1 MTFGG
6 VVPKRVKF
14 GDFSIY
20 QRATKRNGGTTIRWY
35 GDFRSLGGGQKA
47 LTPRLIGDAGPQ
59 RGVET
64 RREAKAIA
72 TEYARLLREGGRGL
86 GGTNRVRAVPT
97 FQQYADRHV
106 AALRDRPKRSG
117 RARSDSYVRDTKSQL
132 KYAAD
137 FFGPDRPLASIS
149 HAEVADYLD
158 RLHRRDITPRTVEAF
173 LRSLDQML
181 RRALAEQIISANPVD
196 AVRTEIPA
204 GRTTRTRTALEAD
217 QAWSLLKAAEE
228 YDTQTGHYMHALA
241 SLLLHAGLR
250 WNEARALRVGDV
262 RYASKGAGPE
272 ARGGTPNSEGVIA
285 VAPNRWRD
293 LKTEG
298 SEREVPLWP
307 DLSNALAS
315 LVADRHPDAPLFP
328 SPRMRGR
335 PVHSVRRAWNSV
347 RDKAELPKWVDFHTC
362 RHTYASARIQTAEG
376 GQPVSTFTVARELGH
391 RSTLMVEQRYGHLL
405 RDRSVRRSVVSYRPA
420 PIVDVHEGVS

>member
-1 MTFGG
+1 M
-6 VVPKRVKF
+6 PKRIKF

-20 QRATKRNGGTTIRWY
+20 QRATQRNGGTTVRWY

-64 RREAKAIA
+64 RRGAQGIA

-86 GGTNRVRAVPT
+86 GGTNRVRAVAT
-97 FQQYADRHV
+97 FQQYVDRHV

-117 RARSDSYVRDTKSQL
+117 RARSDSYVRDTESQL

-158 RLHRRDITPRTVEAF
+158 HLHRRDITPRTVEAY
-173 LRSLDQML
+173 LRGLDQML
-181 RRALAEQIISANPVD
+181 RRALAEQIVSTNPVD

-204 GRTTRTRTALEAD
+204 GRTTRTRTALESD
-217 QAWSLLKAAEE
+217 QAWSLLMAAEE
-228 YDTQTGHYMHALA
+228 YDAEVGHYMHALA

-250 WNEARALRVGDV
+250 WNEARALQVGDV
-262 RYASKGAGPE
+262 RYAPQGAGPE
-272 ARGGTPNSEGVIA
+272 ARGGTPHAEGVIV

-307 DLSNALAS
+307 DLSPALAL
-315 LVADRHPDAPLFP
+315 LVADRHPNAPLFP
-328 SPRMRGR
+328 SPRILDQ
-335 PVHSVRRAWNSV
+335 PVHSVRRAWASV
-347 RDKAELPKWVDFHTC
+347 RDKAELPTWVDFHTC

-376 GQPVSTFTVARELGH
+376 GQPVSPFTVARELGH

-405 RDRSVRRSVVSYRPA
+405 RDRSVRRNVVSYRPA
-420 PIVDVHEGVS
+420 PSVHGEGVA

>member
-1 MTFGG
+1 M
-6 VVPKRVKF
+6 PKRVSF

-20 QRATKRNGGTTIRWY
+20 QRSTKRNGGTTVRWY

-47 LTPRLIGDAGPQ
+47 LSPRLVGETGPQ

-64 RREAKAIA
+64 RREAQRIA
-72 TEYARLLREGGRGL
+72 AQYARMLREGGRGI
-86 GGTNRVRAVPT
+86 GATAVRTIAT
-97 FQQYADRHV
+97 FKQYADRHV
-106 AALRDRPKRSG
+106 AALRNRPKRSG
-117 RARSDSYVRDTKSQL
+117 RARSDSYIRDTESQL

-158 RLHRRDITPRTVEAF
+158 HLHRRDITPRTVEAY

-181 RRALAEQIISANPVD
+181 RRALAEQIVAANPVD
-196 AVRTEIPA
+196 AIRTEIPA
-204 GRTTRTRTALEAD
+204 GRTTRTREALESK
-217 QAWSLLKAAEE
+217 QARALLEATVE
-228 YDTQTGHYMHALA
+228 YDAETGHYMHGLT

-262 RYASKGAGPE
+262 QFAAPGAGPE
-272 ARGGTPNSEGVIA
+272 ARGGTPHAEGVIV

-298 SEREVPLWP
+298 SERSVPLWP
-307 DLSNALAS
+307 DLSVALAP
-315 LVADRHPDAPLFP
+315 LVAERHPEAPLFP
-328 SPRMRGR
+328 SPRTPGQ
-335 PVHSVRRAWNSV
+335 PVHSVRRAWSSV
-347 RDKAELPKWVDFHTC
+347 RDKAELPSWVDFHTC

-376 GQPVSTFTVARELGH
+376 GQPVSPFTVARELGH
-391 RSTLMVEQRYGHLL
+391 RSTMMVEQRYGHLL
-405 RDRSVRRSVVSYRPA
+405 RDRSVRRDVVSYRPA
-420 PIVDVHEGVS
+420 PMPVSEARLRWKP